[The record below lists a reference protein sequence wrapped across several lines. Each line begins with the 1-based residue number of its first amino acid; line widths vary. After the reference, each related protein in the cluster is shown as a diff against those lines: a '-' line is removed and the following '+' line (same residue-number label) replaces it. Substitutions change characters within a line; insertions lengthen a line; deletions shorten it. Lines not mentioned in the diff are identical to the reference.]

1 MNKVCLTGRVTAKP
15 TLRYTET
22 NVAYAR
28 FNLAVN
34 RNFTNEQGEREAD
47 FIGCV
52 AWKKT
57 AEMVANHLDKGSQ
70 IGVEGRIQ
78 TGSYDDADGNK
89 RYTTD
94 IIVENITF
102 LDKKQDSRP
111 APEYA
116 EPQKEETNEDPFA
129 EFNNSVRVDQVSI
142 DDNFLD

>member
-1 MNKVCLTGRVTAKP
+1 MNKACLTGRLTAKP
-15 TLRYTET
+15 ELRYTDT

-57 AEMVANHLDKGSQ
+57 AETVANHLDKGSQ

-78 TGSYDDADGNK
+78 TGSYDDKDGNK

-102 LDKKQDSRP
+102 LDKKQESRP
-111 APEYA
+111 APEYT
-116 EPQKEETNEDPFA
+116 ESQKEETKEDPFA
-129 EFNNSVRVDQVSI
+129 DFGNSVVI
-142 DDNFLD
+142 DDNFLE

>member
-1 MNKVCLTGRVTAKP
+1 MNKACLTGRLTAKP
-15 TLRYTET
+15 ELRYTDT

-57 AEMVANHLDKGSQ
+57 AETVANHLDKGSQ

-78 TGSYDDADGNK
+78 TGSYDDNNGNK

-111 APEYA
+111 APEYT
-116 EPQKEETNEDPFA
+116 ESQKEETNEDPFA

>member
-1 MNKVCLTGRVTAKP
+1 MNKVCLTGRLTAKP
-15 TLRYTET
+15 ELRYTDT

-34 RNFTNEQGEREAD
+34 RNFTNEQREREAD

-57 AEMVANHLDKGSQ
+57 AEMVVNHLDKGSQ

-78 TGSYDDADGNK
+78 TGSYDDKDGNK

-111 APEYA
+111 APEYT
-116 EPQKEETNEDPFA
+116 ESQKEETKEDPFA
-129 EFNNSVRVDQVSI
+129 DFGNSVVI
-142 DDNFLD
+142 DDSNFLD

>member
-1 MNKVCLTGRVTAKP
+1 MTGRITAKP
-15 TLRYTET
+15 ELRYTDT

-57 AEMVANHLDKGSQ
+57 AETVANHLDKGSQ

-78 TGSYDDADGNK
+78 TGSYDDNNGNK

-111 APEYA
+111 APEYT
-116 EPQKEETNEDPFA
+116 ESQKEETNEDPFA
-129 EFNNSVRVDQVSI
+129 DFGNQISI
-142 DDNFLD
+142 DDNDFLD